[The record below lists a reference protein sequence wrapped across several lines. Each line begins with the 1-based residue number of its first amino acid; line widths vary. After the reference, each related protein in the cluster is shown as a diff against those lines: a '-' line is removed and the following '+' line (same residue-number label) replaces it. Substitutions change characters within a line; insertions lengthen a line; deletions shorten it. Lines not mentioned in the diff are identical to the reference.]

1 MGMGQLLLLAGVFI
15 AVVGV
20 LIGGYLFINRRTLAQ
35 ADAALDRLRE
45 RDRSTPDS
53 VRSILREANVSDLPA
68 LDRLLAGRGI
78 TAIVSEQLQK
88 AGLEQTTPA
97 SYVLRVVVAT
107 AVGFVLGWLFRGAVL
122 GLLGG
127 FVGFLIPIWWLRGKQ
142 KKRIGAFRDQLP
154 DAIDMLVSAMK
165 AGYSFQA
172 AMRFIGEE
180 IPMPLGPEFMRFYEE
195 QRLGMEVR
203 TALLA
208 LQGRI
213 DSLDLKMFVTA
224 ILIQRETGG
233 NLSEVLGNIGTL
245 MRERAA
251 LKADIETLTA
261 ESKMSARILSL
272 LPVVVFVLIN
282 LINSNFMKPM
292 LESPTGMIVFV
303 SAGFM
308 VMAGYYT
315 MMKIADIDI

>member
-1 MGMGQLLLLAGVFI
+1 MGQLLVLAAVFI
-15 AVVGV
+15 GSVGL

-35 ADAALDRLRE
+35 ADAALERLRE
-45 RDRSTPDS
+45 RDRQTPDS
-53 VRSILREANVSDLPA
+53 VRSILRESNVSDLPA
-68 LDRLLAGRGI
+68 LDRLLAGRGV
-78 TAIVSEQLQK
+78 TAFVAEQLQK

-97 SYVLRVVVAT
+97 AFLLRVAIST
-107 AVGFVLGWLFRGAVL
+107 FAGFALGTLYRGAILGILGAVIGFV
-122 GLLGG
+122 
-127 FVGFLIPIWWLRGKQ
+127 IPVWWLTSKQ
-142 KKRIGAFRDQLP
+142 KKRISLFRDQLP

-180 IPMPLGPEFMRFYEE
+180 VAAPLGPEFMRFYEE

-203 TALLA
+203 TAMLA
-208 LQGRI
+208 LQSRI

-261 ESKMSARILSL
+261 NRRCRRAFCRCCRL
-272 LPVVVFVLIN
+272 LF
-282 LINSNFMKPM
+282 S
-292 LESPTGMIVFV
+292 S
-303 SAGFM
+303 
-308 VMAGYYT
+308 
-315 MMKIADIDI
+315 

>member
-1 MGMGQLLLLAGVFI
+1 MGLLLVLAAVFI
-15 AVVGV
+15 GTVGV

-35 ADAALDRLRE
+35 ADAALERLRE
-45 RDRSTPDS
+45 RDRQTPDS
-53 VRSILREANVSDLPA
+53 VRSILRESNVSDLPA
-68 LDRLLAGRGI
+68 LDRLLAGRGV
-78 TAIVSEQLQK
+78 TAVVAEQLQK
-88 AGLEQTTPA
+88 AGLEETTPA
-97 SYVLRVVVAT
+97 SFILRVAISTFAGFLLGTLYRGTVV
-107 AVGFVLGWLFRGAVL
+107 GVLGAVI
-122 GLLGG
+122 G
-127 FVGFLIPIWWLRGKQ
+127 FMAPVWWLNGKQ
-142 KKRIGAFRDQLP
+142 KKRISLFRDQLP

-180 IPMPLGPEFMRFYEE
+180 VGAPLGPEFMRFYEE

-203 TALLA
+203 TAMLA
-208 LQGRI
+208 LQSRI

-251 LKADIETLTA
+251 LKGDIETLTA
-261 ESKMSARILSL
+261 ESKMSARILSA

-282 LINSNFMKPM
+282 IINSNFMKPM
-292 LESPTGMIVFV
+292 LSSRIGIYVFV
-303 SAGFM
+303 AAAFM
-308 VMAGYYT
+308 VMLGYYT

>member
-1 MGMGQLLLLAGVFI
+1 MGQLLLLAGVFI

-20 LIGGYLFINRRTLAQ
+20 LIGGYLLINRRTLAQ

-68 LDRLLAGRGI
+68 LDKLLAGRGI
-78 TAIVSEQLQK
+78 TSVVAEHLQR

-97 SYVLRVVVAT
+97 SYILRVVVA
-107 AVGFVLGWLFRGAVL
+107 AGIGFVLGWLFRGAVV
-122 GLLGG
+122 GFLGG
-127 FVGFLIPIWWLRGKQ
+127 VIGFLIPIWWLRGKQ
-142 KKRIGAFRDQLP
+142 KKRISTFRDQLP

-180 IPMPLGPEFMRFYEE
+180 ITTPLGPEFLRFYEE

-261 ESKMSARILSL
+261 ESKMSARILSA

-292 LESPTGMIVFV
+292 LDSPTGVIVFV

-308 VMAGYYT
+308 VMAGYFT

>member
-1 MGMGQLLLLAGVFI
+1 MGQLLLLAGVFI

-68 LDRLLAGRGI
+68 LDKLLAGRDV
-78 TAIVSEQLQK
+78 TAVVTEQLQR

-97 SYVLRVVVAT
+97 SYILRVIIST
-107 AVGFVLGWLFRGAVL
+107 GIGFVLGWLFRGAIL

-127 FVGFLIPIWWLRGKQ
+127 VVGFLIPIWWLRGKQ
-142 KKRIGAFRDQLP
+142 KKRISAFRDQLP

-180 IPMPLGPEFMRFYEE
+180 ITTPLGPEFMRFYEE

-261 ESKMSARILSL
+261 ESKMSARILSA

-282 LINSNFMKPM
+282 LINANFMKPM
-292 LESPTGMIVFV
+292 LDSQVGLMVFV

-308 VMAGYYT
+308 VMAGYFT

>member
-1 MGMGQLLLLAGVFI
+1 MGQLLVLAAVFI
-15 AVVGV
+15 GTVGV

-35 ADAALDRLRE
+35 ADAALERLRE
-45 RDRSTPDS
+45 RDRQTPDS
-53 VRSILREANVSDLPA
+53 VRSILRESNVSDLPA

-78 TAIVSEQLQK
+78 TAVVAEQLQK
-88 AGLEQTTPA
+88 GGLEQTTPA
-97 SYVLRVVVAT
+97 SFILRVVIST
-107 AVGFVLGWLFRGAVL
+107 
-122 GLLGG
+122 
-127 FVGFLIPIWWLRGKQ
+127 FVGFLLGTLYRGAIVGVLGAVIGFMIPVWWLTSKQ
-142 KKRIGAFRDQLP
+142 KKRVALFRDQLP

-180 IPMPLGPEFMRFYEE
+180 VPAPLGPEFMRFYEE

-203 TALLA
+203 TAMLA
-208 LQGRI
+208 LQTRI

-261 ESKMSARILSL
+261 ESKMSARILSA
-272 LPVVVFVLIN
+272 LPVVVFILIN

-292 LESPTGMIVFV
+292 LSSSIGIIVFV
-303 SAGFM
+303 VAAFM
-308 VMAGYYT
+308 VMLGYYT

>member
-1 MGMGQLLLLAGVFI
+1 MGQILLLAAVFI
-15 AVVGV
+15 GTVGV

-35 ADAALDRLRE
+35 ADAALDRLRD
-45 RDRSTPDS
+45 RDRSAPDS
-53 VRSILREANVSDLPA
+53 VRSILRESNVSDLPA
-68 LDRLLAGRGI
+68 LDRLLAGRNVTAVI
-78 TAIVSEQLQK
+78 TEQLQK
-88 AGLEQTTPA
+88 AGLDHTTPA
-97 SYVLRVVVAT
+97 SFILRVLISAGI
-107 AVGFVLGWLFRGAVL
+107 GFSAGWLYQGAIV
-122 GLLGG
+122 GLLGLVIG
-127 FVGFLIPIWWLRGKQ
+127 FMIPIWWLNSKQ
-142 KKRIGAFRDQLP
+142 KKRISLFRDQLP

-180 IPMPLGPEFMRFYEE
+180 INAPLGPEFLRFYEE

-208 LQGRI
+208 LQLRV

-224 ILIQRETGG
+224 VLIQRETGG

-251 LKADIETLTA
+251 LKGDIETLTA
-261 ESKMSARILSL
+261 ESKMSARILSA

-282 LINSNFMKPM
+282 LINTSFMKPM
-292 LESPTGMIVFV
+292 LASRTGIIVFV
-303 SAGFM
+303 GAAFM
-308 VMAGYYT
+308 VMAGYFT

>member
-1 MGMGQLLLLAGVFI
+1 MTQLLILAAVFLGT
-15 AVVGV
+15 VGV
-20 LIGGYLFINRRTLAQ
+20 LIGGYLYVNRQRLSA
-35 ADAALDRLRE
+35 ADAAMRRLRE
-45 RDRSTPDS
+45 REGNTPAS
-53 VRSILREANVSDLPA
+53 ARSIIRDANVSDLPA

-78 TAIVSEQLQK
+78 TSWIAEQIQR
-88 AGLEQTTPA
+88 AGDNGTPGA
-97 SYVLRVVVAT
+97 FVLRVIVFT
-107 AVGFVLGWLFRGAVL
+107 ILGYLIGWIFRGSIVGLLGAVL
-122 GLLGG
+122 GFMMPITLL
-127 FVGFLIPIWWLRGKQ
+127 RSKQ
-142 KKRIGAFRDQLP
+142 RKRLSMFRDQLP

-172 AMRFIGEE
+172 AMKFIGEE
-180 IPMPLGPEFMRFYEE
+180 VRDPLGPEFSRFYEE

-224 ILIQRETGG
+224 VLIQRETGG

-261 ESKMSARILSL
+261 ESKLSARILSL
-272 LPVVVFVLIN
+272 LPVIVFILVNVI
-282 LINSNFMKPM
+282 SRDFMAPM
-292 LESPTGMIVFV
+292 LASQTGIAVLVGAAF
-303 SAGFM
+303 S
-308 VMAGYYT
+308 VMLGYWS

>member
-1 MGMGQLLLLAGVFI
+1 MTQLLILAAVFLGT
-15 AVVGV
+15 VGV
-20 LIGGYLFINRRTLAQ
+20 LIGGYLYINRQRLSA
-35 ADAALDRLRE
+35 ADAAMRRLRE
-45 RDRSTPDS
+45 REGNTPAS
-53 VRSILREANVSDLPA
+53 ARSIIRDANVSDLPA

-78 TAIVSEQLQK
+78 TSWIAEQIQR
-88 AGLEQTTPA
+88 AGDNGTPGA
-97 SYVLRVVVAT
+97 FVLRVIVFT
-107 AVGFVLGWLFRGAVL
+107 ILGYLIGWIFRGSIV
-122 GLLGG
+122 GLLGAVIG
-127 FVGFLIPIWWLRGKQ
+127 FMMPITLLRSKQ
-142 KKRIGAFRDQLP
+142 RKRLSMFRDQLP

-172 AMRFIGEE
+172 AMKFIGEE
-180 IPMPLGPEFMRFYEE
+180 VRDPLGPEFSRFYEE

-224 ILIQRETGG
+224 VLIQRETGG

-261 ESKMSARILSL
+261 ESKLSARILSL
-272 LPVVVFVLIN
+272 LPVIVFILVNVI
-282 LINSNFMKPM
+282 SRDFMAPM
-292 LESPTGMIVFV
+292 LASQTGIAVLVGAAF
-303 SAGFM
+303 S
-308 VMAGYYT
+308 VMLGYWS